1 MLSLE
6 IRLRNLKY
14 KLCDFIYKLSH
25 VFPSPLTLCTHIPS
39 GPEMLSIN
47 PQEWAP
53 TIVMEVLKKK
63 ATAAFLLNTAR
74 CVLLCAF
81 VADSFVAVKEKSADV
96 PVPVCQFYYIPYGS
110 LQHCQRFILLSLPW
124 LLLFL
129 QGSMTQ
135 HEACVFIG
143 SFILICHRT
152 VHFHWSI
159 TGWTAS
165 LVSRCSY
172 SGNANAI
179 LGCEAILE
187 WIPLWDCSALV
198 LT

>member
-63 ATAAFLLNTAR
+63 KATAAFLLNTAR

-96 PVPVCQFYYIPYGS
+96 PVPVCQFYYILYGS
-110 LQHCQRFILLSLPW
+110 LQMATTLPAIHITVTTVATVIFAGQYDTAWSLCLYW
-124 LLLFL
+124 QF
-129 QGSMTQ
+129 
-135 HEACVFIG
+135 
-143 SFILICHRT
+143 
-152 VHFHWSI
+152 HFD
-159 TGWTAS
+159 
-165 LVSRCSY
+165 L
-172 SGNANAI
+172 
-179 LGCEAILE
+179 
-187 WIPLWDCSALV
+187 PQDSALP
-198 LT
+198 LINHRLNCQPCI